1 MKSLVEF
8 INESYGRADYEEILN
23 KIKSGNLSMTKDE
36 IEQERES
43 VKKEMEKF
51 KDKIYLKNRKMNK
64 KKMRNN
70 NKN

>member
-1 MKSLVEF
+1 MLNLKKKYYVNNSQLIF
-8 INESYGRADYEEILN
+8 KPQN
-23 KIKSGNLSMTKDE
+23 KIK
-36 IEQERES
+36 I
-43 VKKEMEKF
+43 KEKI